1 MKKIIKGIFPKIIW
15 RLLIKI
21 KFKIKFLILK
31 FISSCELI
39 KLKILRP
46 PIGTEKWLVLK
57 ELKYGGHVKNIPR
70 NIVSNKDPRTKEQIL
85 WGGMTGGDRMS
96 KLHQGYAKIYAK
108 YLRPFAQREKPVVLV
123 EVGVLRGI
131 GVAIWS
137 ELFPSGRILGLDIDL
152 NHIKQN
158 MDNLKRKEAFMNNNL
173 ELYEFDQFQD
183 NRNLL
188 GWILK
193 NDKIDICIDDGVHRD
208 EAILS
213 TIKSVSSYLAEDF
226 IYFIEDNSTVHETI
240 KRIYPDFKVENFG
253 EITVISSKN
262 HDDIL
267 HVGLAGRRNVDQR
280 SYKVLMNASGDS
292 REFAI
297 VPKDLR
303 TIAKQLAACLQ
314 TSTQPDYI
322 VGFAPG
328 GIPIAVALSYELNIP
343 LVIAYKCRLDLPD
356 EITWSEPHC
365 LFNTFYL
372 YGVCSGMSV
381 VLVDDEVDSGH
392 TLCNAIRELQVHGVQ
407 ILDVACVVEVLH
419 DGYSMGKAR
428 LLDLYLH
435 LKSFLRLEVD
445 KYAK

>member
-1 MKKIIKGIFPKIIW
+1 M
-15 RLLIKI
+15 KI
-21 KFKIKFLILK
+21 KFKIKFLTLK

-46 PIGTEKWLVLK
+46 PIGTEKWLVAK
-57 ELKYGGHVKNIPR
+57 ELEYGGYVTNIPR

-85 WGGMTGGDRMS
+85 WGGMEGGDRMS

-108 YLRPFAQREKPVVLV
+108 YLRLFVQRQKPVILV
-123 EVGVLRGI
+123 EIGI
-131 GVAIWS
+131 LKGTGVAIWS

-158 MDNLKRKEAFMNNNL
+158 VDSLKRKGAFANNNL

-188 GWILK
+188 GQILK
-193 NDKIDICIDDGVHRD
+193 NDKIDICIDDGVHLD

-213 TIKSVSSYLAEDF
+213 TIKSVNLYLADDF

-240 KRIYPDFKVENFG
+240 KRIYPGFKVENFG
-253 EITVISSKN
+253 KITVISPKKKYYMSHN
-262 HDDIL
+262 DVL
-267 HVGLAGRRNVDQR
+267 RVGLAGRRNLDQR

-297 VPKDLR
+297 VPKDLQ
-303 TIAKQLAACLQ
+303 TIAKRLAACLQ
-314 TSTQPDYI
+314 ISTQPDYI

-328 GIPIAVALSYELNIP
+328 GIPIAVALAYELNIP

-365 LFNTFYL
+365 LLNTFYF
-372 YGVCSGMSV
+372 YGAYSGMSV
-381 VLVDDEVDSGH
+381 ILVDDEVDSGH
-392 TLCNAIRELQVHGVQ
+392 TLYNAIRELRAHGVQ

-419 DGYSMGKAR
+419 GSYSMGRTK
-428 LLDLYLH
+428 LLGLHLH
-435 LKSFLRLEVD
+435 LKSLLRLEVD